1 MYRNNMAIMRYLMYL
16 EYVTIQTYD
25 GSIFEGDIVRVE
37 DSYCVIDDVSAFGDM
52 VVIHYSDII
61 GVAGR

>member
-1 MYRNNMAIMRYLMYL
+1 MYRRDAAFMVYLSNL
-16 EYVTIQTYD
+16 VYVTIQTYSGD
-25 GSIFEGDIVRVE
+25 IFEGDIVRVE
-37 DSYCVIDDVSAFGDM
+37 DEYCVIDDVSAFEDM